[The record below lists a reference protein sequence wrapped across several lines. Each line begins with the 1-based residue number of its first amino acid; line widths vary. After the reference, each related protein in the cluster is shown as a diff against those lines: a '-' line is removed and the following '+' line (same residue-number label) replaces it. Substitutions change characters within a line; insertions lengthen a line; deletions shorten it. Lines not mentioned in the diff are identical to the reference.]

1 MILLNWKSLGSG
13 RAAAMDCL
21 SEASSLVSGLP
32 YFASDAARISWLVT
46 TLFIFLSV
54 VASACSMRC
63 AYFAS
68 MASWIL
74 GSRFSRGSSLLVSVV
89 SGGVVFWVW
98 LWSISALVERV
109 CESSL
114 RRWVS
119 VWWSLVVVAPLS
131 FSSWVRLMWAGM
143 VWCPPWGG

>member
-1 MILLNWKSLGSG
+1 
-13 RAAAMDCL
+13 
-21 SEASSLVSGLP
+21 
-32 YFASDAARISWLVT
+32 
-46 TLFIFLSV
+46 
-54 VASACSMRC
+54 MRY

-89 SGGVVFWVW
+89 SGGVGVWVW

-119 VWWSLVVVAPLS
+119 V
-131 FSSWVRLMWAGM
+131 
-143 VWCPPWGG
+143 